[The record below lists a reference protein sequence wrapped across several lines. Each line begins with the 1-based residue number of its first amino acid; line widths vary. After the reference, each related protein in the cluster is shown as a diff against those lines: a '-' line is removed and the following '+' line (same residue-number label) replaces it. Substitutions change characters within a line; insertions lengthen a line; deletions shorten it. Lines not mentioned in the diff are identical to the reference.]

1 MKVVKRAKGTGEN
14 KVNFFFFFKFWPQPG
29 RAGGVRISQ

>member
-14 KVNFFFFFKFWPQPG
+14 KVNFFFFLNSGPSL
-29 RAGGVRISQ
+29 AGLGA